1 MDYVKLLGG
10 IRHTRG
16 SCFVAKHSW
25 SLERRPSRNR
35 KYGRDHELGADENGD
50 PKESVLPVE
59 MKAQAV
65 AELEARSGSAAEVV
79 IDSFIFQGCVEFYRS
94 EYIEVA

>member
-1 MDYVKLLGG
+1 M
-10 IRHTRG
+10 
-16 SCFVAKHSW
+16 S
-25 SLERRPSRNR
+25 
-35 KYGRDHELGADENGD
+35 
-50 PKESVLPVE
+50 VE

-94 EYIEVA
+94 EYIEVARERGGEFRRQPPHQRIAAAIRSAPLS